1 MEPYIYKPERLGYF
15 VEQKGKVEQSYLK
28 SLVGFTDKPVILYL
42 QRSLPLCVTSIHSD
56 RIRGRRLVPRPGNA
70 VPIRGSGSKRVSVP
84 FKIGSRP
91 GLRGVAAPLLAD
103 LIGIRRLRVWFLL
116 DNEPSTCTMV

>member
-1 MEPYIYKPERLGYF
+1 M
-15 VEQKGKVEQSYLK
+15 
-28 SLVGFTDKPVILYL
+28 
-42 QRSLPLCVTSIHSD
+42 
-56 RIRGRRLVPRPGNA
+56 PRPTTRERRSDSRVG
-70 VPIRGSGSKRVSVP
+70 VKEGQCPIQDWIAS
-84 FKIGSRP
+84 